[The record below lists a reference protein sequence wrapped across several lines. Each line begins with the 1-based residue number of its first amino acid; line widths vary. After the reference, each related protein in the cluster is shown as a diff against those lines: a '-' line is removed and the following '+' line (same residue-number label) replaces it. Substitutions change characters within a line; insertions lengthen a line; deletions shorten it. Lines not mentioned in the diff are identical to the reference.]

1 MSYAAETNN
10 WPQNVYY
17 AWVLYGAAAF
27 MNSFYWMQRYYFE
40 NDYALAAEYQSGKP
54 STFTIFG
61 LAETINRIVLTIEWS
76 LTAIAWCL
84 TFLKIDGLY
93 YFFVLWAQILH
104 FIDIIRV
111 IAVNVMKIIGMFT
124 DSQEDYEIEDGL
136 SMDDGAVIA
145 VSMK

>member
-1 MSYAAETNN
+1 
-10 WPQNVYY
+10 
-17 AWVLYGAAAF
+17 
-27 MNSFYWMQRYYFE
+27 
-40 NDYALAAEYQSGKP
+40 
-54 STFTIFG
+54 
-61 LAETINRIVLTIEWS
+61 LAETINRIVLTVEWS

-136 SMDDGAVIA
+136 AMDDGAVIA